1 MIVDKLYESV
11 AKKGVVCVGLDTDI
25 SYVPEYLRKEAGS
38 AGEAVFLFNKAII
51 DATEDVAGCY
61 KVQIAYYESLGLEG
75 MEAYRKTLAY
85 LREKKLISIADIK
98 RGDIAKT
105 AEMYAKGHF
114 ARDFEADFVTLLR
127 YMGMVV

>member
-25 SYVPEYLRKEAGS
+25 SYVPAYLQKEAGS
-38 AGEAVFLFNKAII
+38 AEEAVFRFNKEII

-75 MEAYRKTLAY
+75 LRAYQRTLGY
-85 LREKKLISIADIK
+85 LR
-98 RGDIAKT
+98 
-105 AEMYAKGHF
+105 
-114 ARDFEADFVTLLR
+114 
-127 YMGMVV
+127 

>member
-11 AKKGVVCVGLDTDI
+11 AQKGVVCVGLDTDI

-75 MEAYRKTLAY
+75 MEAALFGDLSVGHSMPIVVQSSTPVY
-85 LREKKLISIADIK
+85 LDGKLISA
-98 RGDIAKT
+98 A
-105 AEMYAKGHF
+105 
-114 ARDFEADFVTLLR
+114 VTR
-127 YMGMVV
+127 HQFDAVKVRRFK

>member
-75 MEAYRKTLAY
+75 MEAYRKDAGLSQ
-85 LREKKLISIADIK
+85 REKNSFPSRILNGATLPKPPK
-98 RGDIAKT
+98 CMR
-105 AEMYAKGHF
+105 
-114 ARDFEADFVTLLR
+114 RVTLKGTLR
-127 YMGMVV
+127 RTL

>member
-25 SYVPEYLRKEAGS
+25 SYVPEYLQKEAGS

-85 LREKKLISIADIK
+85 LRDKKLISIADIK

-105 AEMYAKGHF
+105 A
-114 ARDFEADFVTLLR
+114 
-127 YMGMVV
+127 

>member
-25 SYVPEYLRKEAGS
+25 SYVPEYLQKEAGS

-61 KVQIAYYESLGLEG
+61 KEWKLTAKHWLIS
-75 MEAYRKTLAY
+75 
-85 LREKKLISIADIK
+85 EKKSSFPLRILNGAILPKPPKCMRKGIS
-98 RGDIAKT
+98 
-105 AEMYAKGHF
+105 KGIL
-114 ARDFEADFVTLLR
+114 RRTL
-127 YMGMVV
+127 